1 MANAGPNSAG
11 SQFFILFGDADWLPP
26 QYSIFGEVTTG
37 FEVLDQIAEIP
48 LGRGAR
54 SADPSPSTP
63 LESLYIESVTVSR

>member
-1 MANAGPNSAG
+1 MSVADTLAPVRSE
-11 SQFFILFGDADWLPP
+11 QF
-26 QYSIFGEVTTG
+26 
-37 FEVLDQIAEIP
+37 AETP